1 MSDYSKI
8 LVAYFSYSGVTKGIA
23 EKVVDVTGADM
34 FHIET
39 VEPYSQVYKE
49 VVKRSQMELI
59 SGKRPEINGHVDN
72 MNEYDTILVCFPN
85 WLSTC
90 PTAVMTFLEQYDMR
104 HKTILPFITHG
115 GGGIGHARE
124 DIEKI
129 CPNARVVNTFDA
141 NDTSEEKIANW
152 LHNAGIQWKEKAG
165 MK

>member
-1 MSDYSKI
+1 MSDYSRI

-49 VVKRSQMELI
+49 VVKASQMELT
-59 SGKRPEINGHVDN
+59 SGKRPEITGHVEN
-72 MNEYDTILVCFPN
+72 MNEYDTVLVGFPN

-90 PTAVMTFLEQYDMR
+90 PTAVMTFLEQYDMKN
-104 HKTILPFITHG
+104 KTILPFITHG

-141 NDTSEEKIANW
+141 NEATEEKIADW
-152 LHNAGIQWKEKAG
+152 LHNAGIQWREKVG